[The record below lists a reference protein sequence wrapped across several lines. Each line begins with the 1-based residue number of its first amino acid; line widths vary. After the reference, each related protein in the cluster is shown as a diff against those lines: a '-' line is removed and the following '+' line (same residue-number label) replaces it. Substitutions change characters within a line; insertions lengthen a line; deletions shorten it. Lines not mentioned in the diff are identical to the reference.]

1 MCGTQSVGWTPVID
15 ELGSADRTSVLR
27 LVTPKPSASPQ
38 KFPNNYM
45 APSRGITALLRANC
59 SATSALRY
67 GLQRRHGLTRSYTSI
82 PNLATNPARQTQI
95 YISRST
101 DPYLNLSLEHYLLQS
116 TPPTSTV
123 LFLYTNR
130 PSLIVGRNQNPWVET
145 NLSLLRNPPSSA
157 STDDISLVRR
167 RSGGGAVFHDEGN
180 VNYCVITPTSEFD
193 RDKHAHMVVRALH
206 SLGATRAA
214 VNARHDIVLDV
225 SPPPIPRGKKSNI
238 TTCAAATGPATPTH
252 RKVSGSA
259 YKLTRLRSLHHGTC
273 LLSSPNIGGI
283 GAYLRS
289 PGKGYMLARG
299 VDSVSSPIANVRVG
313 HGEFEG
319 AVVREFEEMYGGVE
333 IVEVGEEEI
342 EGVEEIRKGV
352 KELKSE
358 DWIYLQTP
366 QFTFS
371 SHPTEED
378 PRERPLRPS
387 YVPAAASVLF
397 TARNGAITEAE
408 IRNGEGE
415 RAEGLVGR
423 KVHEILDW
431 RGVLGGRD
439 DGVGRWLNG
448 LFGV

>member
-15 ELGSADRTSVLR
+15 KLGSADRTSVLR
-27 LVTPKPSASPQ
+27 LISPKPSALSQ

-45 APSRGITALLRANC
+45 APSRGLTTLLRANC
-59 SATSALRY
+59 SATTVLRC
-67 GLQRRHGLTRSYTSI
+67 GLQRRNTPTRSFTSI
-82 PNLATNPARQTQI
+82 PDLAADPARQTQI

-101 DPYLNLSLEHYLLQS
+101 DPYLNLSLEHFLLQS

-123 LFLYTNR
+123 LLLYTNR
-130 PSLIVGRNQNPWVET
+130 PSLIIGRNQNPWVET

-225 SPPPIPRGKKSNI
+225 SPPPIPRLKKSGI
-238 TTCAAATGPATPTH
+238 TTSAVTTGPAKPMH

-313 HGEFEG
+313 NGEFEG
-319 AVVREFEEMYGGVE
+319 AVVEEFEEMYGGVQA
-333 IVEVGEEEI
+333 VEVGAEEI
-342 EGVEEIRKGV
+342 KGVEQIAKGV
-352 KELKSE
+352 KELKVCF
-358 DWIYLQTP
+358 YY
-366 QFTFS
+366 S
-371 SHPTEED
+371 S
-378 PRERPLRPS
+378 
-387 YVPAAASVLF
+387 
-397 TARNGAITEAE
+397 
-408 IRNGEGE
+408 
-415 RAEGLVGR
+415 
-423 KVHEILDW
+423 
-431 RGVLGGRD
+431 RD
-439 DGVGRWLNG
+439 VWPC
-448 LFGV
+448 

>member
-1 MCGTQSVGWTPVID
+1 
-15 ELGSADRTSVLR
+15 
-27 LVTPKPSASPQ
+27 
-38 KFPNNYM
+38 
-45 APSRGITALLRANC
+45 
-59 SATSALRY
+59 LRY
-67 GLQRRHGLTRSYTSI
+67 GIQRRHGLTRSYASI
-82 PNLATNPARQTQI
+82 PDLATDPARQTQI

-130 PSLIVGRNQNPWVET
+130 PSLIIGRNQNPWVET
-145 NLSLLRNPPSSA
+145 NLSLLRNTPSSA
-157 STDDISLVRR
+157 SADDISLVRR

-225 SPPPIPRGKKSNI
+225 SPPPIPRSKKSNI
-238 TTCAAATGPATPTH
+238 TTSAVATGPAIPTH

-313 HGEFEG
+313 NGEFEG
-319 AVVREFEEMYGGVE
+319 AVVGEFEEMHGGVE
-333 IVEVGEEEI
+333 VVEVGEGEI
-342 EGVEEIRKGV
+342 EDVEEIRKGV
-352 KELKSE
+352 KELRVC
-358 DWIYLQTP
+358 LLMP
-366 QFTFS
+366 
-371 SHPTEED
+371 
-378 PRERPLRPS
+378 
-387 YVPAAASVLF
+387 
-397 TARNGAITEAE
+397 
-408 IRNGEGE
+408 
-415 RAEGLVGR
+415 
-423 KVHEILDW
+423 
-431 RGVLGGRD
+431 
-439 DGVGRWLNG
+439 
-448 LFGV
+448 

>member
-1 MCGTQSVGWTPVID
+1 
-15 ELGSADRTSVLR
+15 
-27 LVTPKPSASPQ
+27 
-38 KFPNNYM
+38 M
-45 APSRGITALLRANC
+45 APSRGLLALLRTNC
-59 SATSALRY
+59 AATTTFRHALSRPNA
-67 GLQRRHGLTRSYTSI
+67 LIRSYSSI
-82 PNLATNPARQTQI
+82 PDLATDPARQTQI
-95 YISRST
+95 FISRST

-123 LFLYTNR
+123 LLLYTNR
-130 PSLIVGRNQNPWVET
+130 PSLIIGRNQNPWVEA
-145 NLSLLRNPPSSA
+145 NLALLRNPPSSA

-180 VNYCVITPTSEFD
+180 VNYCVITPTSEFN

-206 SLGATRAA
+206 SLGVTRAA
-214 VNARHDIVLDV
+214 VNGRHDIVLDV
-225 SPPPIPRGKKSNI
+225 STPSIPRRTKADI
-238 TTCAAATGPATPTH
+238 TTSAAATGPATPTH

-313 HGEFEG
+313 NGEFEG
-319 AVVREFEEMYGGVE
+319 AVVREFEEMYGRVE
-333 IVEVGEEEI
+333 VVEVGEKEI
-342 EGVEEIRKGV
+342 GGMEEIRKGV
-352 KELKSE
+352 KELMSE

-378 PRERPLRPS
+378 PRERPLRPC
-387 YVPAAASVLF
+387 YVPAAASVLV

-431 RGVLGGRD
+431 RRVLGGRD

-448 LFGV
+448 LLGV

>member
-1 MCGTQSVGWTPVID
+1 MDSPAPTPP
-15 ELGSADRTSVLR
+15 SPTSRPPRRDRL
-27 LVTPKPSASPQ
+27 
-38 KFPNNYM
+38 
-45 APSRGITALLRANC
+45 
-59 SATSALRY
+59 
-67 GLQRRHGLTRSYTSI
+67 
-82 PNLATNPARQTQI
+82 
-95 YISRST
+95 RST
-101 DPYLNLSLEHYLLQS
+101 SPAAPPLPQPLPGALPAQS

-130 PSLIVGRNQNPWVET
+130 PSLIIGRNQNPWVET
-145 NLSLLRNPPSSA
+145 NLSLLRNTPSSA
-157 STDDISLVRR
+157 SADDISL
-167 RSGGGAVFHDEGN
+167 GN

-206 SLGATRAA
+206 SLGVTRAA

-225 SPPPIPRGKKSNI
+225 SPPPIPRSKKANI
-238 TTCAAATGPATPTH
+238 TTSAAATGPATPTH

-313 HGEFEG
+313 NGEFEG
-319 AVVREFEEMYGGVE
+319 AVVGEFEEMYGGVE
-333 IVEVGEEEI
+333 VVEVGEEEI

-352 KELKSE
+352 KELRSE

-397 TARNGAITEAE
+397 TARNGAITDAE

-423 KVHEILDW
+423 KVHEIMDW
-431 RGVLGGRD
+431 REALGGRD
-439 DGVGRWLNG
+439 DGVGKWLNG

>member
-1 MCGTQSVGWTPVID
+1 MGWTPVID
-15 ELGSADRTSVLR
+15 KLGSADRTSVLR
-27 LVTPKPSASPQ
+27 LITPNPSALPQ

-45 APSRGITALLRANC
+45 APSRGITALLRADC
-59 SATSALRY
+59 SATTALRY

-82 PNLATNPARQTQI
+82 PDLATDPARQTQI

-116 TPPTSTV
+116 TAPTSTI

-130 PSLIVGRNQNPWVET
+130 PSLIIGRNQNPWVET
-145 NLSLLRNPPSSA
+145 NLSLLRNTPSSA

-225 SPPPIPRGKKSNI
+225 SPPPIPRSKQSNI
-238 TTCAAATGPATPTH
+238 TTSAAATGPAIPTH

-313 HGEFEG
+313 NGEFEG
-319 AVVREFEEMYGGVE
+319 AVVGEFEEMYGGVE
-333 IVEVGEEEI
+333 VVEVGEEEI
-342 EGVEEIRKGV
+342 EGVEAIAKGV
-352 KELKSE
+352 KELKVC
-358 DWIYLQTP
+358 LLTP
-366 QFTFS
+366 WWHGYANNDSLRTGYTSRRRS
-371 SHPTEED
+371 SHS
-378 PRERPLRPS
+378 PRTRQRRTP
-387 YVPAAASVLF
+387 ASVLCGHPTSLQQHLCCLRRA
-397 TARNGAITEAE
+397 TAR
-408 IRNGEGE
+408 
-415 RAEGLVGR
+415 
-423 KVHEILDW
+423 
-431 RGVLGGRD
+431 
-439 DGVGRWLNG
+439 
-448 LFGV
+448 